1 MSGRRG
7 REERRQSNDGGDC
20 VKNDPTV
27 SPNVQLLSSAET
39 DGYLL

>member
-7 REERRQSNDGGDC
+7 HEERRQSNNGGDC

-27 SPNVQLLSSAET
+27 SPNVQLLSSAEP
-39 DGYLL
+39 DDDLL